1 MPNIIKLALS
11 VFNTEFSHILKKPR
25 FSALTFGVICDKI
38 NM

>member
-1 MPNIIKLALS
+1 MSNIIKLALS

-25 FSALTFGVICDKI
+25 LSALTFGVICDKI